1 MTRKT
6 WTVALLCW
14 FGLTLS
20 HAGSY
25 SVHPVTLELSA
36 AQPAT
41 TLKVRNREQSPVT
54 LQLATRK
61 WSQTDGE
68 DSLSNTRDII
78 AVPPTFTIEPGE
90 EQVVRIGLRQ
100 VEPLLLEQAYRVLL
114 QEIPGDSS
122 NGSGLQFA
130 LNMSLPLFVKPSHAA
145 KPDLAWLV
153 ERQDEGRVAL
163 SVENK
168 GTGHFKFTSWRL
180 QDDGKD
186 LGAETKLHYVLPGSR
201 ISWAVKPAALPASGD
216 EVDIIVANGRIEQR
230 ARALVQ

>member
-14 FGLTLS
+14 FGSALS
-20 HAGSY
+20 LAGSY

-41 TLKVRNREQSPVT
+41 TLNVRNREKGSVT

-61 WSQTDGE
+61 WSQADGE

-78 AVPPTFTIEPGE
+78 AVPPTFTIEPGD
-90 EQVVRIGLRQ
+90 EQTVRIGLRQ
-100 VEPLLLEQAYRVLL
+100 VEPLHLEQAYRVIL
-114 QEIPGDSS
+114 QEIPGPSS
-122 NGSGLQFA
+122 NAGGLQFA
-130 LNMSLPLFVKPSHAA
+130 LNMSLPLFVKPSHSPT
-145 KPDLAWLV
+145 PDLKWFV
-153 ERQDEGRVAL
+153 QREDENRVAL
-163 SVENK
+163 SVENR

-180 QDDGKD
+180 QNDGQD

-201 ISWAVKPAALPASGD
+201 LSWSVKPSALPAAGD

-230 ARALVQ
+230 VSALVH

>member
-1 MTRKT
+1 MTRTT

-14 FGLTLS
+14 FGSALS
-20 HAGSY
+20 LAGSY
-25 SVHPVTLELSA
+25 SVHPVTLGLSA

-54 LQLATRK
+54 LQLTTRK

-78 AVPPTFTIEPGE
+78 AVPPAFTIEPGN
-90 EQVVRIGLRQ
+90 EQIVRIGLRQ
-100 VEPLLLEQAYRVLL
+100 VEPLHLEQAYRVLL
-114 QEIPGDSS
+114 QEIPGPSS
-122 NGSGLQFA
+122 TSGGLQFA
-130 LNMSLPLFVKPSHAA
+130 LNMSLPLFVKPSHTP
-145 KPDLAWLV
+145 KSELAWFV
-153 ERQDEGRVAL
+153 QRQDEDRVAL
-163 SVENK
+163 SVENR

-201 ISWAVKPAALPASGD
+201 LSWTVKPSALPASGD
-216 EVDIIVANGRIEQR
+216 EVDIIVANGRLEQR